1 VLFRNWEKKKTINRI
16 AMSSTKKNTKYIF
29 VLGGVMSGLG
39 KGIAA
44 SSIGYI
50 LKNAGLKV
58 TILKLDPYLN
68 VDPGTMNPYQ
78 HGEVFVL
85 DDGSETDL
93 DLGHY
98 ERFIDISMT
107 KNNNATAGQI
117 YSTVLDRERKG
128 EYLGQTVQVIP
139 HVTDEI
145 IKRIKSVNKP
155 KKYDVIICEVGG
167 TVGDIE
173 SLPFMEAIRQLS
185 LNVGRKNHL
194 IMHVTLLPYVEASGE
209 LKSKPTQHSVMKL
222 REIGLSPDMILCRSQ
237 HHIDK
242 SVREK
247 IALFCNVQADHVFEG
262 RDVESIYEVPLLLH
276 QQNMGHLVNE
286 RLELN
291 KKPNLSKLKN
301 FVHNY
306 KNPKSEIIIAM
317 CGKYTELI
325 DSYKSV
331 LESFVHAGVENSARV
346 NIKWVKTDKI
356 IDDSS
361 AQREFNNVDGVL
373 ILPGFGSR
381 GSEGKILS
389 SKYARENNIPFLGI
403 CLGMQ
408 CAIIDFARHV
418 CGLLG
423 ANSTE
428 FNKRTK
434 YPVVDLMES
443 QKAIKIKGGTMRLG
457 AYDCSIK
464 TGTKTF
470 AAYRSKK
477 ISERHRHRYEV
488 NNRYKKKLEK
498 AGMVISGI
506 NDDLGV
512 VETIEISDHPWFVA
526 GQFHPE
532 LKSRVNKAHPLF
544 RDFIKASK
552 KYNKKRS

>member
-1 VLFRNWEKKKTINRI
+1 
-16 AMSSTKKNTKYIF
+16 MSTKSKNTKYIF

-50 LKNAGLKV
+50 LKNSGLKV

-107 KNNNATAGQI
+107 RNNNATAGQI
-117 YSTVLDRERKG
+117 YSTVLEKERKG

-139 HVTDEI
+139 HVTNEI

-155 KKYDVIICEVGG
+155 KKYDVVICEVGG

-185 LNVGRKNHL
+185 LNVGPQNHL
-194 IMHVTLLPYVEASGE
+194 IMHVTLLPYVDASGE

-247 IALFCNVQADHVFEG
+247 IALFCNVRSDHVFEG
-262 RDVESIYEVPLLLH
+262 RDVQSIYEVPLLLH
-276 QQNMGHLVNE
+276 EQNMGHLVNE
-286 RLELN
+286 RLQLN
-291 KKPNLSKLKN
+291 KEPDLSKLKN

-306 KNPKSEIIIAM
+306 KNPQIELTIAM

-356 IDDSS
+356 TNDKS
-361 AQREFNNVDGVL
+361 AKRQFKDVDGIL

-408 CAIIDFARHV
+408 CAIIDFARYV
-418 CGLLG
+418 CGLKG

-434 YPVVDLMES
+434 HPVIDLMES

-457 AYDCSIK
+457 AYDCTIK
-464 TGTKTF
+464 TGTKTYS
-470 AAYRSKK
+470 AYRSKK

-488 NNRYKKKLEK
+488 NNRYKNRLEK
-498 AGMVISGI
+498 AGMIISGV
-506 NDDLGV
+506 NDSLGV

-544 RDFIKASK
+544 REFIKASK
-552 KYNKKRS
+552 KYSKKRS

>member
-1 VLFRNWEKKKTINRI
+1 
-16 AMSSTKKNTKYIF
+16 MSTKSKNTKYIF

-50 LKNAGLKV
+50 LKNSGLKV

-98 ERFIDISMT
+98 ERFIDVSMT
-107 KNNNATAGQI
+107 RNNNATAGQI
-117 YSTVLDRERKG
+117 YSTVLEKERKG

-155 KKYDVIICEVGG
+155 KKYDVVICEVGG

-185 LNVGRKNHL
+185 LNVGRQNHL
-194 IMHVTLLPYVEASGE
+194 IMHVTLLPYVDASGE

-247 IALFCNVQADHVFEG
+247 IALFCNVRSDHVFEG
-262 RDVESIYEVPLLLH
+262 RDVQSIYEVPLLLH
-276 QQNMGHLVNE
+276 EQNMGHLVNE
-286 RLELN
+286 RLQLN
-291 KKPNLSKLKN
+291 KEPDLSKLKN

-306 KNPKSEIIIAM
+306 KNPQVELTIAM

-356 IDDSS
+356 TNDKS
-361 AQREFNNVDGVL
+361 ASEQFKDVDGIL

-418 CGLLG
+418 CGLKG

-434 YPVVDLMES
+434 HPVIALMES

-457 AYDCSIK
+457 AYDCTIK
-464 TGTKTF
+464 AGTKTYS
-470 AAYRSKK
+470 AYRSKK

-488 NNRYKKKLEK
+488 NNRYKNRLEK
-498 AGMVISGI
+498 AGMVISGV
-506 NDDLGV
+506 NDSLGV
-512 VETIEISDHPWFVA
+512 VETVEISDHPWFVA

-544 RDFIKASK
+544 REFIKASK
-552 KYNKKRS
+552 KYSKKRS

>member
-1 VLFRNWEKKKTINRI
+1 
-16 AMSSTKKNTKYIF
+16 MSIKSKNTKYIF

-50 LKNAGLKV
+50 LKNSGLKV

-98 ERFIDISMT
+98 ERFIDVSMT
-107 KNNNATAGQI
+107 RNNNATAGQI
-117 YSTVLDRERKG
+117 YSTVLEKERKG

-155 KKYDVIICEVGG
+155 KKYDVVICEVGG

-185 LNVGRKNHL
+185 LNVGPQNHL
-194 IMHVTLLPYVEASGE
+194 IMHVTLLPYVDASGE

-247 IALFCNVQADHVFEG
+247 IALFCNVRSDHVFEG
-262 RDVESIYEVPLLLH
+262 RDVQSIYEVPLLLH
-276 QQNMGHLVNE
+276 EQNMGHLVNE
-286 RLELN
+286 RLQLN
-291 KKPNLSKLKN
+291 KEPDLSKLKN

-306 KNPKSEIIIAM
+306 KNPQVELTIAM

-356 IDDSS
+356 TNDKS
-361 AQREFNNVDGVL
+361 ASKQFKDVDGIL

-418 CGLLG
+418 CGLKG

-434 YPVVDLMES
+434 HPVIDLMES

-457 AYDCSIK
+457 AYDCTIK
-464 TGTKTF
+464 AGTKTYS
-470 AAYRSKK
+470 AYRSKK

-488 NNRYKKKLEK
+488 NNRYKNRLEK
-498 AGMVISGI
+498 AGMVISGV
-506 NDDLGV
+506 NDSLGV

-532 LKSRVNKAHPLF
+532 LKSRVNKTHPLF
-544 RDFIKASK
+544 REFIKASK
-552 KYNKKRS
+552 KYSEKRS

>member
-1 VLFRNWEKKKTINRI
+1 
-16 AMSSTKKNTKYIF
+16 MGSSKQTKYIF

-44 SSIGYI
+44 SSIGYL
-50 LKNAGLKV
+50 LKNSGLRV

-98 ERFIDISMT
+98 ERFIDVSMT
-107 KNNNATAGQI
+107 KKNNATAGQI
-117 YSTVLDRERKG
+117 YSTVLDKERKG

-145 IKRIKSVNKP
+145 IYRIKSINKP

-185 LNVGRKNHL
+185 LHVGYHNHL
-194 IMHVTLLPYVEASGE
+194 IVHVTLLPYVKASGE

-222 REIGLSPDMILCRSQ
+222 REIGLTPDMILCRSEYD
-237 HHIDK
+237 IDK

-262 RDVESIYEVPLLLH
+262 RDVESIYEVPLILNE
-276 QQNMGHLVNE
+276 QNMGRLINE
-286 RLELN
+286 RLQLN
-291 KKPNLSKLKN
+291 HKPDLSKLDK
-301 FVHNY
+301 FIYNY
-306 KNPKSEIIIAM
+306 KNPESSVVIAM

-331 LESFVHAGVENSARV
+331 LESFVHAGVENNTRV

-356 IDDSS
+356 TDGYT
-361 AQREFNNVDGVL
+361 AKRQFNNVDGIL

-381 GSEGKILS
+381 GGEGKIMS
-389 SKYARENNIPFLGI
+389 SKYARENKIPFLGI

-408 CAIIDFARHV
+408 CAIIDFARNV
-418 CGLLG
+418 CGLKG

-428 FNKRTK
+428 FNSRTK
-434 YPVVDLMES
+434 YPVIDLMES

-457 AYDCSIK
+457 AYDCKIES
-464 TGTKTF
+464 GTKAF

-488 NNRYKKKLEK
+488 NNRYRKRLEK
-498 AGMVISGI
+498 EGLIISGF
-506 NDDLGV
+506 NEDLGV
-512 VETIEISDHPWFVA
+512 VESIEIGDHPWFVA

-532 LKSRVNKAHPLF
+532 LKSRVNRAHPLF
-544 RDFIKASK
+544 REFIKAAK
-552 KYNKKRS
+552 KHNKNRS

>member
-1 VLFRNWEKKKTINRI
+1 
-16 AMSSTKKNTKYIF
+16 MSTKSKNTKYIF

-50 LKNAGLKV
+50 LKNSGLKV

-98 ERFIDISMT
+98 ERFIDVSMT
-107 KNNNATAGQI
+107 RNNNATAGQI
-117 YSTVLDRERKG
+117 YSTVLEKERKG

-145 IKRIKSVNKP
+145 IQRIKSVNIP
-155 KKYDVIICEVGG
+155 KKYDVVICEVGG

-185 LNVGRKNHL
+185 LNVGPQNHL
-194 IMHVTLLPYVEASGE
+194 IMHVTLLPYVDASGE

-247 IALFCNVQADHVFEG
+247 IALFCNVRSDHVFEG
-262 RDVESIYEVPLLLH
+262 RDVQSIYEVPLLLH
-276 QQNMGHLVNE
+276 EQNMGHLVNE
-286 RLELN
+286 RLQLN
-291 KKPNLSKLKN
+291 KEPDLSKLKN

-306 KNPKSEIIIAM
+306 KNPQVELTIAM

-346 NIKWVKTDKI
+346 NVKWVKTDKI
-356 IDDSS
+356 TNDKS
-361 AQREFNNVDGVL
+361 ANRQFKDVDGIL

-418 CGLLG
+418 CGLKG

-434 YPVVDLMES
+434 HPVIDLMES

-457 AYDCSIK
+457 AYDCTIK
-464 TGTKTF
+464 AGTKTYS
-470 AAYRSKK
+470 AYRSKK

-488 NNRYKKKLEK
+488 NNRYKNRLEK
-498 AGMVISGI
+498 AGMVISGV
-506 NDDLGV
+506 NDSLGV
-512 VETIEISDHPWFVA
+512 VETIEISGHPWFVA

-544 RDFIKASK
+544 REFIKAAK